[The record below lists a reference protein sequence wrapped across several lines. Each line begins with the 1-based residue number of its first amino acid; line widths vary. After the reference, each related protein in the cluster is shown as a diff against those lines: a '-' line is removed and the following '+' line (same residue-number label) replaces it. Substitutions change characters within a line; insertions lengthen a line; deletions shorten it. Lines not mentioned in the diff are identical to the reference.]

1 MASPLNLQIDKQMKN
16 LHFETIE
23 KTGSNKPSIQSKF
36 SEMLEVELNE
46 DFSIEKIESVRIAL
60 EKANLFFLVEEIKTI
75 IHQIIYYSERHPNQ
89 NIHDCISEKVNHNYI
104 FLNKLFLQSEGISIK
119 KYINQQKIEL
129 VKDLLSDEKLALSLI
144 ARKLQYRNV
153 AHLAE
158 EFLNETGVSP
168 EFYRLLRHTNYNLP
182 KHA

>member
-1 MASPLNLQIDKQMKN
+1 MASLLNIQIDKQMKN

-23 KTGSNKPSIQSKF
+23 KTGSNKPSFQSKF

-46 DFSIEKIESVRIAL
+46 EFSIEKIESVRIAL
-60 EKANLFFLVEEIKTI
+60 ENAELFFLVEEVKTV
-75 IHQIIYYSERHPNQ
+75 IHQLVNYSVRIINQ
-89 NIHDCISEKVNHNYI
+89 SIQEYLSEKVNYNYI

-119 KYINQQKIEL
+119 KYINRQKIEL
-129 VKDLLSDEKLALSLI
+129 IKDLLSDEKLALSLI

-168 EFYRLLRHTNYNLP
+168 EFYRLLRHTNYNSQ
-182 KHA
+182 KSA

>member
-1 MASPLNLQIDKQMKN
+1 MKN
-16 LHFETIE
+16 HHFETIE
-23 KTGSNKPSIQSKF
+23 KTGSNKPSFQSKF

-46 DFSIEKIESVRIAL
+46 EFSIEKIESVRIAL
-60 EKANLFFLVEEIKTI
+60 ENAELFFLVEEVKTA
-75 IHQIIYYSERHPNQ
+75 IHQIIYYSDRLLNQ
-89 NIHDCISEKVNHNYI
+89 SIQDCISEKVNHNYI

-119 KYINQQKIEL
+119 KYINKQKIEL
-129 VKDLLSDEKLALSLI
+129 VKDLMSDDKLALSLI

-153 AHLAE
+153 THLAE

-182 KHA
+182 KSA